1 MRFSIQQKL
10 FILLAGLSTAVLL
23 GVLYSISQKLE
34 AEILKKVASDSRQT
48 QRNFAK
54 EQTLR
59 YDRLIESATLIGENS
74 TFKGN
79 VQVNDPGTVNHIVE
93 EFSEFA
99 RRMGA
104 QLLGAAQ
111 RSPAWPC
118 RLNSS
123 TP

>member
-23 GVLYSISQKLE
+23 GVLYSISQNLE

-99 RRMGA
+99 KFDLFIVTDGSGRGLAR
-104 QLLGAAQ
+104 LGD
-111 RSPAWPC
+111 PDM
-118 RLNSS
+118 
-123 TP
+123 